1 MYFRQQSDELVS
13 QFFDFGSFFNGL
25 DHNLFLIKEFLDLG
39 FGVLD
44 VKWNTLSRFESI
56 MRSAIILR

>member
-1 MYFRQQSDELVS
+1 MYFRQQGDKLVS
-13 QFFDFGSFFNGL
+13 QFFDFGSFFNAL

-44 VKWNTLSRFESI
+44 VKLNTLSRFESI